1 MHSHDHACDHATLRI
16 ALFAGM
22 AEVIGGRHLE
32 LPWAGGTVADARRL
46 VAGSHPAVAGLLAR
60 SAFALG
66 CRYVGDDAPLAAGD
80 DVAIIP
86 PVSGG

>member
-1 MHSHDHACDHATLRI
+1 MTSDHHAAGTATLVI

-22 AEVIGGRHLE
+22 AEIAGSRNVE
-32 LPWAGGTVADARRL
+32 LPWGGGTVADARRL
-46 VAGSHPAVAGLLAR
+46 VRRLHPALAPLLDR
-60 SAFALG
+60 SAFAVG
-66 CRYVGDDAPLAAGD
+66 SRYVGDDTPLVVGD